1 MASYKKN
8 QEVFILKTFYS
19 SGDLTLCE
27 GGKKIL
33 LGNFYFVAHVVE
45 PVGIIYRSVEQLTKL

>member
-19 SGDLTLCE
+19 SGDLALCE
-27 GGKKIL
+27 GGGEIL
-33 LGNFYFVAHVVE
+33 LGIFFVAHVVE